1 MTKDYTNPDEQIRP
15 TMQEQVGD
23 NNIERGIPTDLNVR
37 KKKTVMQ
44 AVLFLLGLLL
54 SAFIVFKIWGFFSS
68 ENTDAAAPKVEENI
82 ATKGNKNF
90 KADKDEIETVSEEP
104 AAASEPE
111 NKPASEVELTP
122 AAASGIAAS
131 GVEAEKEEDLRLD
144 AELTPTGAGNAGG
157 TGIASS
163 ETGET
168 ESAAAAEADGGSLAA
183 ESGSGGN
190 RLTDRLRS
198 GVYRAALA
206 TDRGD
211 TTYLLARGTGIPC
224 VTTTKIVTT
233 HPGLTRCQVR
243 NDVYSANGKTLLIE
257 RGSIVIGE
265 QTSALTHGQARI
277 FALWSEMETPSGVR
291 VKLDSPGGDQL
302 GASGHPAKVNYH
314 FWQRFGGALLISMIN
329 DVATGLNNSQNRS
342 SGNNNNITYENTSD
356 AAQEMAT
363 EALKN
368 SINIPPTGYVNQGT
382 EIMIFVARD
391 IDFSGVY
398 ENVTVSSPYAAY

>member
-15 TMQEQVGD
+15 TMQEQIGD

-144 AELTPTGAGNAGG
+144 AELTPTGTGNAGG

-257 RGSIVIGE
+257 HGSIVIGE